1 MSRAIRGT
9 GASGA
14 YLLIN
19 GHPGWLSARAPP
31 GRLPKKLKPLMAV
44 GLATESGLRGQ
55 GGAGQ

>member
-19 GHPGWLSARAPP
+19 GHPGWLSAGGPP

-44 GLATESGLRGQ
+44 GLATESGVRDERGQ
-55 GGAGQ
+55 

>member
-1 MSRAIRGT
+1 MSRAVRGN

-14 YLLIN
+14 YLLMN

-55 GGAGQ
+55 G

>member
-1 MSRAIRGT
+1 MSRAIRGA

-19 GHPGWLSARAPP
+19 GHPGWLSAGGPP

-44 GLATESGLRGQ
+44 GLATESGVRDERGQ
-55 GGAGQ
+55 